1 MNDIIQKIKEEN
13 ICKIDEGVSLSK
25 LTTYRVGGKASC
37 IAYPKDINELVNLL
51 KLLKS
56 NGVKYKLLGN
66 GSNLLFSDNDY
77 QGVLIKLSEFNN
89 IEFISKNK
97 LRVGAG
103 YSLIKLSLLTAK
115 KGLTGLE
122 FASGIPGSVGGA
134 VFMNAGAYKSDMGYV
149 VESVKVLTPN
159 YEVIN
164 LENKEMN
171 FHYRSSYLQKN
182 RDYIC
187 LEVIIKLQVGK
198 RDAIEEVIKE
208 RRERRIAS
216 QPLEYPSAGSVFRN
230 PEGNFAGKLIEDCS
244 LKGMKRGGAMISD
257 KHANFVVNYKDATS
271 SDIKYLI
278 DLAHDTVLEKYG
290 IDIFGEAIEMAR
302 ENASLAGERINFI
315 HRDYMDFKHDYKFDE
330 IISNLPS
337 RGKKTK
343 EEMDSFYG
351 EFFEKSKSVLAENAV
366 MILYSNESGFIKK
379 QLRLRPEYRLIQEF
393 IIRKKT
399 NDALYIIG
407 YRS

>member
-1 MNDIIQKIKEEN
+1 MNDIIKKIKEEN

-187 LEVIIKLQVGK
+187 LEVIIKLQFGK
-198 RDAIEEVIKE
+198 KDAIEEVIKE

-290 IDIFGEAIEMAR
+290 IDMKIE
-302 ENASLAGERINFI
+302 
-315 HRDYMDFKHDYKFDE
+315 
-330 IISNLPS
+330 
-337 RGKKTK
+337 
-343 EEMDSFYG
+343 
-351 EFFEKSKSVLAENAV
+351 
-366 MILYSNESGFIKK
+366 
-379 QLRLRPEYRLIQEF
+379 QEF
-393 IIRKKT
+393 V
-399 NDALYIIG
+399 NWE
-407 YRS
+407 

>member
-25 LTTYRVGGKASC
+25 LTTYRVGGKATC

-290 IDIFGEAIEMAR
+290 IDMKIE
-302 ENASLAGERINFI
+302 
-315 HRDYMDFKHDYKFDE
+315 
-330 IISNLPS
+330 
-337 RGKKTK
+337 
-343 EEMDSFYG
+343 
-351 EFFEKSKSVLAENAV
+351 
-366 MILYSNESGFIKK
+366 
-379 QLRLRPEYRLIQEF
+379 QEF
-393 IIRKKT
+393 V
-399 NDALYIIG
+399 NWE
-407 YRS
+407 